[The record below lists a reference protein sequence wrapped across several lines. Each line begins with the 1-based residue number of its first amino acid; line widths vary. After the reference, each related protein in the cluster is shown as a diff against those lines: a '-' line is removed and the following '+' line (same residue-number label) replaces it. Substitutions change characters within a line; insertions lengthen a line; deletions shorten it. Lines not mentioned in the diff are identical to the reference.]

1 MLEFFATLHWG
12 AVLQIIVIDILL
24 GGDNAVV
31 IALAC
36 RNLPPQQ
43 RTRGVLL
50 GTLGA
55 IVLRVALI
63 AFAVLL
69 LDVPFL
75 KFVGGLMLLW
85 IGVKLMMPEHSNPN
99 IKPADQL
106 WAAIKTIIV
115 ADAVM
120 SLDNVIAVA
129 GAAEAADPQHR
140 LALVIFGLLVSIPL
154 IVWGST
160 LVLKLLDKFPI
171 VIALGAGLLG
181 WIAGGLMIDDPFLDR
196 WPASNL
202 LGAEYTAHVAGAVLV
217 LGFGW
222 YLRRRALAAEAKAA
236 H

>member
-1 MLEFFATLHWG
+1 MWG

-31 IALAC
+31 SPLAC

-55 IVLRVALI
+55 IVLRVA
-63 AFAVLL
+63 FAVLL

-75 KFVGGLMLLW
+75 KFVVGLMLLW
-85 IGVKLMMPEHSNPN
+85 IDVKLMMPEHSNPN

-120 SLDNVIAVA
+120 
-129 GAAEAADPQHR
+129 
-140 LALVIFGLLVSIPL
+140 
-154 IVWGST
+154 
-160 LVLKLLDKFPI
+160 
-171 VIALGAGLLG
+171 
-181 WIAGGLMIDDPFLDR
+181 
-196 WPASNL
+196 
-202 LGAEYTAHVAGAVLV
+202 
-217 LGFGW
+217 
-222 YLRRRALAAEAKAA
+222 
-236 H
+236 

>member
-1 MLEFFATLHWG
+1 MWG

-31 IALAC
+31 SPLAC

-75 KFVGGLMLLW
+75 KFVVGLMLLW
-85 IGVKLMMPEHSNPN
+85 IDVKLMMPEHSNPN
-99 IKPADQL
+99 IKRADQL

-120 SLDNVIAVA
+120 
-129 GAAEAADPQHR
+129 
-140 LALVIFGLLVSIPL
+140 
-154 IVWGST
+154 
-160 LVLKLLDKFPI
+160 
-171 VIALGAGLLG
+171 
-181 WIAGGLMIDDPFLDR
+181 
-196 WPASNL
+196 
-202 LGAEYTAHVAGAVLV
+202 
-217 LGFGW
+217 
-222 YLRRRALAAEAKAA
+222 
-236 H
+236 